1 MARQP
6 RLHPFGEFV
15 VWQKTFVNFRWRD
28 ESETMIVDCRT
39 PKAAERMAEALNQIM
54 EGKATTKAIKSR

>member
-15 VWQKTFVNFRWRD
+15 VWEKTFVNFRWRD

-39 PKAAERMAEALNQIM
+39 PKAAQKMAEALNQVM
-54 EGKATTKAIKSR
+54 EGCAIAKLNKTR